1 MFFFSAFLSMQSLFR
16 KLSRFVTQ
24 NYQQA
29 SQCALNQQITL
40 RRGEVYPVKMC
51 YHTLRVISGVAWL
64 TQLGEDIVVEAG
76 QFLLVAPGRESAL
89 VSALSREAV
98 TFELS

>member
-1 MFFFSAFLSMQSLFR
+1 MFSVSASLFVQALLG
-16 KLSRFVTQ
+16 KLSRFLSRSYRQTPRCTFTQ
-24 NYQQA
+24 RV
-29 SQCALNQQITL
+29 TL
-40 RRGEVYPVKMC
+40 RRGEIYPITMC
-51 YHTLRVISGVAWL
+51 YHTLQVISGVAWL